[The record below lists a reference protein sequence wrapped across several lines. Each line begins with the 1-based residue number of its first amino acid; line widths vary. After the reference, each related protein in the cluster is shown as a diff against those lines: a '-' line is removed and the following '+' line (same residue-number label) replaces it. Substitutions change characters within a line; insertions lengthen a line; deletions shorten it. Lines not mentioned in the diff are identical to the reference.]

1 LVIGH
6 SFVIRASSFII
17 SRAGCTMPLF
27 ALETHH
33 ITLIAGIGL
42 FLLVMINRIRRS
54 FNQSTR
60 PGYEAS
66 PRGIQRTSSRN
77 LTGQPIGSARLR
89 SASASKEQE
98 DWEVEMHDLARQ
110 LKGEIDT
117 KMQALQGL
125 IRAADEGAARLDAA
139 IDRAESLGL
148 LDESSRASAVTSGW
162 VKAQDEPRA
171 SKSNNSA
178 SHAKTRA
185 ARGTIYSGRTNA
197 GQNLADDPRFER
209 VYALADAGFSAAK
222 IAGQIG
228 SQVGEVE
235 LILSLRGAS

>member
-1 LVIGH
+1 M
-6 SFVIRASSFII
+6 A
-17 SRAGCTMPLF
+17 LF

-33 ITLIAGIGL
+33 ITLLAGVGL
-42 FLLVMINRIRRS
+42 FLLVIINRIRRS
-54 FNQSTR
+54 FNQPTR
-60 PGYEAS
+60 PGYEAA
-66 PRGIQRTSSRN
+66 PRGTQRTMPKN
-77 LTGQPIGSARLR
+77 LAGQPIGSARLR

-117 KMQALQGL
+117 KMQALQGW
-125 IRAADEGAARLDAA
+125 IRAADEATGRLDAA

-162 VKAQDEPRA
+162 VRAQEAPLA
-171 SKSNNSA
+171 SKANNSA
-178 SHAKTRA
+178 AHAKPLP
-185 ARGTIYSGRTNA
+185 ARGTIYSGRPNA

-235 LILSLRGAS
+235 LILSLRGSE